1 MVTVGEALLW
11 RVDSLEILAR
21 VLRSGARA
29 LADSADSS
37 QGALEVLS
45 EDDFAGDNR
54 SAAEASVTDS
64 STRLR
69 RSSVALERLAACC
82 SDTAAMLSDV
92 IRELTDAVNQA
103 TNLGFQV
110 NLVSGAVT
118 PPEGMLSTIARS
130 LVHPKIPSG
139 PFTMAEWRATSQ
151 LRIQSALAELNRLD
165 EKAAG
170 AISALSPMVASG
182 ANGSGRLQPSQ
193 AGSGT
198 GITSDKGIDSR
209 WDLEFESDLAG
220 AYSSSPLSEVD
231 AAMSARARALGLPP
245 GQLLESSPGHSAIAF
260 GDVERASTVITL
272 VPGTSSSAEDANR
285 QFERVAAIIHATGE
299 DPEDVAVVLF
309 SYDAPPDLH
318 KAMRTEYHN
327 FAAERLQHLQA
338 GLIERSGGVDSGDTA
353 IAGGVT
359 SHGTTSNQEVSGN
372 PSNAAAQAATH
383 SQTQSPTQRHI
394 VAGYSY
400 GATVV
405 SQASLG
411 SGLYADRVLLIAP
424 PGVGPGLERA
434 NDMKLL
440 KPDGTARP
448 EYENSHRV
456 AVATSPMD
464 PIRIPAEL
472 GVHGKNPADKD
483 FGAYTL
489 NLSERG
495 LSMRDLTEFMVTPVQ
510 DIPQKYRHVQGNPH
524 IEHYFDDEVF
534 TRETNRWLTDS

>member
-21 VLRSGARA
+21 ALRSGARA
-29 LADSADSS
+29 LTDSADSS
-37 QGALEVLS
+37 QGALNALS

-54 SAAEASVTDS
+54 SAAEASVTHS

-82 SDTAAMLSDV
+82 SDTAAMLNDV

-170 AISALSPMVASG
+170 AISALSPLVASG
-182 ANGSGRLQPSQ
+182 ASGSGRLQPSQ
-193 AGSGT
+193 AGRGT
-198 GITSDKGIDSR
+198 GTTSDKEIDGG
-209 WDLEFESDLAG
+209 WDLEVGSGWAG
-220 AYSSSPLSEVD
+220 AYSSSPLSEID

-272 VPGTSSSAEDANR
+272 VPGTSSSAEDASK
-285 QFERVAAIIHATGE
+285 QFERVAATFHAAGG

-309 SYDAPPDLH
+309 SYDAPPNLRE
-318 KAMRTEYHN
+318 AIRTEYHN

-353 IAGGVT
+353 VAGG
-359 SHGTTSNQEVSGN
+359 
-372 PSNAAAQAATH
+372 ATAH
-383 SQTQSPTQRHI
+383 AQSPTQRHV

-472 GVHGKNPADKD
+472 GIHGKNPADKD
-483 FGAYTL
+483 FGAYAL

-495 LSMRDLTEFMVTPVQ
+495 LSMRDLAEFMVTPVQ

>member
-11 RVDSLEILAR
+11 RVNPLDNLAG

-29 LADSADSS
+29 LADSADNSRGTLDS
-37 QGALEVLS
+37 VS

-54 SAAEASVTDS
+54 IAAEGSVTRS

-69 RSSVALERLAACC
+69 RSSVALERLADCC
-82 SDTAAMLSDV
+82 SGTAAMLNDV
-92 IRELTDAVNQA
+92 IRELTDAVTQA

-110 NLVSGAVT
+110 NLISGAVT
-118 PPEGMLSTIARS
+118 PSEGMLSTIARS
-130 LVHPKIPSG
+130 LAQPKIPAV
-139 PFTMAEWRATSQ
+139 PFTMAEWCATSQ
-151 LRIQSALAELNRLD
+151 HRIQLALAELNRLD
-165 EKAAG
+165 EKAAD
-170 AISALSPMVASG
+170 AISALTPLVMDG
-182 ANGSGRLQPSQ
+182 FGGSG
-193 AGSGT
+193 
-198 GITSDKGIDSR
+198 
-209 WDLEFESDLAG
+209 LEGEGETAG
-220 AYSSSPLSEVD
+220 AYSSRPLSKIN
-231 AAMSARARALGLPP
+231 AAMSAHARALGLPP

-272 VPGTSSSAEDANR
+272 VPGTSSAAEDASR
-285 QFERVAAIIHATGE
+285 QFERVAATFRASSE
-299 DPEDVAVVLF
+299 NPKDVAVVLF
-309 SYDAPPDLH
+309 SYDAPPNLH
-318 KAMRTEYHN
+318 EAMRTEYHN
-327 FAAERLQHLQA
+327 LAAERLQHLQA
-338 GLIERSGGVDSGDTA
+338 GLIERAGGIDSGDTA
-353 IAGGVT
+353 IASTST
-359 SHGTTSNQEVSGN
+359 SHGI
-372 PSNAAAQAATH
+372 PSIPGPLG
-383 SQTQSPTQRHI
+383 SPSSTADQPLTQRHI

-424 PGVGPGLERA
+424 PGTGPGVERA
-434 NDMKLL
+434 HDMKLL

-456 AVATSPMD
+456 AVATSPVD

-489 NLSERG
+489 DLSERG
-495 LSMRDLTEFMVTPVQ
+495 LSRRDLAEFMSTPVR
-510 DIPQKYRHVQGNPH
+510 DIPEKYRHVRGNPH

-534 TRETNRWLTDS
+534 TRETNRWLRKTS

>member
-11 RVDSLEILAR
+11 RVDSLETLAR
-21 VLRSGARA
+21 ALRSGARA
-29 LADSADSS
+29 LTDSADSS
-37 QGALEVLS
+37 QAALNALS

-54 SAAEASVTDS
+54 SAAEVSVTHS

-82 SDTAAMLSDV
+82 SDTAAMLNDV
-92 IRELTDAVNQA
+92 IRELTAAVNQA

-118 PPEGMLSTIARS
+118 PPEGMLSAIARS
-130 LVHPKIPSG
+130 LVHPKILSG

-170 AISALSPMVASG
+170 AISALSPLVASG
-182 ANGSGRLQPSQ
+182 VSGSGRLQPSQ

-198 GITSDKGIDSR
+198 GNPADRGLDGG
-209 WDLEFESDLAG
+209 WDLEFGSGLTG
-220 AYSSSPLSEVD
+220 AYSSRPLSEID

-272 VPGTSSSAEDANR
+272 VPGTSSSAEDASR
-285 QFERVAAIIHATGE
+285 QFERVAATFHAAGE

-309 SYDAPPDLH
+309 SYDAPPDLRE
-318 KAMRTEYHN
+318 AIRTEYHN

-353 IAGGVT
+353 IAGGLT
-359 SHGTTSNQEVSGN
+359 SHGTSS
-372 PSNAAAQAATH
+372 
-383 SQTQSPTQRHI
+383 TQRHV

-440 KPDGTARP
+440 KPDGTVRP
-448 EYENSHRV
+448 ENENSHRV

-472 GVHGKNPADKD
+472 GIHGKNPADKD
-483 FGAYTL
+483 FGAYAL

-495 LSMRDLTEFMVTPVQ
+495 LSMRDLAEFMVTPVQ
-510 DIPQKYRHVQGNPH
+510 DIPQKYRHIQGNPH

-534 TRETNRWLTDS
+534 TREANRWLTDS

>member
-11 RVDSLEILAR
+11 RVDSLDALAR

-29 LADSADSS
+29 LADSADGS
-37 QGALEVLS
+37 QGALNALS
-45 EDDFAGDNR
+45 KDDLAGDNR
-54 SAAEASVTDS
+54 SAAETSVTHS

-82 SDTAAMLSDV
+82 SDTAAMLNDV

-110 NLVSGAVT
+110 NLVS
-118 PPEGMLSTIARS
+118 PPEGMLSAIARS
-130 LVHPKIPSG
+130 LAHPRIPAG

-170 AISALSPMVASG
+170 AISALSPLVAS
-182 ANGSGRLQPSQ
+182 AVSSSGRLQPSQ

-198 GITSDKGIDSR
+198 GNATDQGIDGS
-209 WDLEFESDLAG
+209 WGLGVESGVAG
-220 AYSSSPLSEVD
+220 AYSSRPLSEVD
-231 AAMSARARALGLPP
+231 AVMSARARALGLPP

-272 VPGTSSSAEDANR
+272 VPGTSSSAEDASR
-285 QFERVAAIIHATGE
+285 QFERVAATFRASGE

-309 SYDAPPDLH
+309 SYDAPPDLRE
-318 KAMRTEYHN
+318 AIRTEYHDL
-327 FAAERLQHLQA
+327 AAERLQHLQA

-353 IAGGVT
+353 IAGGLT
-359 SHGTTSNQEVSGN
+359 SHGTSS
-372 PSNAAAQAATH
+372 
-383 SQTQSPTQRHI
+383 TQRHV

-440 KPDGTARP
+440 KPDGTVRP
-448 EYENSHRV
+448 ENENNHRV

-472 GVHGKNPADKD
+472 GIHGKNPADKD

-495 LSMRDLTEFMVTPVQ
+495 LSMRDLTDFMVTPVQ
-510 DIPQKYRHVQGNPH
+510 DIPQKYRHIQGNPH